1 MRIITQKEIYANRT
15 RILLENL
22 RRRMYAV
29 QFKTGAP
36 GRIKYNK
43 KVLREAAENG
53 EIDLV
58 TRVKIMGY
66 IGQIK
71 QVLNQDIDFR
81 SVYQRAKITA
91 L

>member
-1 MRIITQKEIYANRT
+1 
-15 RILLENL
+15 
-22 RRRMYAV
+22 
-29 QFKTGAP
+29 
-36 GRIKYNK
+36 
-43 KVLREAAENG
+43 LREAAENG

>member
-1 MRIITQKEIYANRT
+1 MQY
-15 RILLENL
+15 NL
-22 RRRMYAV
+22 RREL
-29 QFKTGAP
+29 QGELSI
-36 GRIKYNK
+36 IKN
-43 KVLREAAENG
+43 VLREAAENG